1 MFKKE
6 NEIAR
11 LKKEFNR
18 LNTLAAQKI
27 TEELMKYPAIA
38 KDPAV
43 LADAKLI
50 DMIVGT
56 LEIKDKCIFELVDII
71 KENDEKFFS
80 KAFDKNPT
88 RN

>member
-27 TEELMKYPAIA
+27 TEELI
-38 KDPAV
+38 
-43 LADAKLI
+43 
-50 DMIVGT
+50 G
-56 LEIKDKCIFELVDII
+56 II
-71 KENDEKFFS
+71 SKRFFW
-80 KAFDKNPT
+80 PGH
-88 RN
+88 